1 MTSFSVSYILLV
13 ATIQIFNFSYC
24 ILVASFHTSTARSL
38 QLAATEDNGF
48 GQAVTPYYPSPTT
61 DYPSSTVYPTSQN
74 VTAHSFKNYA
84 IRYTT
89 KTDKPFAKES
99 IWPSSPLSKA
109 KPGPKAKNTL
119 NYFKKNYFPKNKAHN
134 HKHKHT
140 RPSGRYKSNR
150 NFTLKS
156 RRKKKFQPPRRRR
169 KQLYKSSHQKGIQNK
184 SKKRLPKSPSN
195 TEVNRK
201 KRKLFSPKTQRR
213 QPYPRRQLSKPY
225 PDHMRH
231 SLLVLMPDG
240 PRVPVLET
248 IGSTFIQSL
257 M

>member
-1 MTSFSVSYILLV
+1 M
-13 ATIQIFNFSYC
+13 
-24 ILVASFHTSTARSL
+24 
-38 QLAATEDNGF
+38 AATEDNGF
-48 GQAVTPYYPSPTT
+48 GQAVTPYYNLPTT
-61 DYPSSTVYPTSQN
+61 DYPSSSVYPTSQN
-74 VTAHSFKNYA
+74 VSAHSFKNYA

-109 KPGPKAKNTL
+109 KSAPKAKNPL
-119 NYFKKNYFPKNKAHN
+119 KYFKKKYFPKNKAHN
-134 HKHKHT
+134 HKHKHI
-140 RPSGRYKSNR
+140 RPSGRYKFKR

-169 KQLYKSSHQKGIQNK
+169 KQLYKSSYQIGIQNK
-184 SKKRLPKSPSN
+184 TKKRPSESPSN

-201 KRKLFSPKTQRR
+201 KRKLFGPKTQRR

-225 PDHMRH
+225 PDNMRH

-248 IGSTFIQSL
+248 IGSKFNYSL
-257 M
+257 LYCMQKLIESGLHMI